1 MTGNSA
7 EADGIAGNP
16 PAGMFKLV
24 WGVVATALSVLCTAV
39 LGPMAAIA
47 AMAGRID
54 ILSALSRAWARF
66 IIGVCGVRVEI
77 EGLENLAGLDSC
89 VLVSNHQSFF
99 DIFAAIAF
107 IPREVRFLA
116 KRELLQ
122 IPVIGYA
129 LRNSE
134 HIIIDRQAGGRTIRK
149 ALDVIA
155 LRRLIVVFAEGHRFS
170 DNRVHEFNDGAAWLA
185 IRTGV
190 PCVPVAFSG
199 TAAFFPRGAKVVV
212 PGGRM
217 RMALGKPI
225 AVAELK
231 VSDRSALT
239 RQLEEAVRALFV
251 PQVPQ
256 G

>member
-1 MTGNSA
+1 MMGNGVQA
-7 EADGIAGNP
+7 QGIAGKA
-16 PAGMFKLV
+16 PAGVFKLV
-24 WGVVATALSVLCTAV
+24 WGLAATGLSVLGTAV
-39 LGPMAAIA
+39 LGPLAALA

-54 ILSALSRAWARF
+54 ILSTISRVWARL

-107 IPREVRFLA
+107 IPREVRFVA
-116 KRELLQ
+116 KRELLR
-122 IPVIGYA
+122 IPAIGYA
-129 LRNSE
+129 LGNSE
-134 HIIIDRQAGGRTIRK
+134 HIVIDRQAGGPTIRK
-149 ALDVIA
+149 ALNVIA
-155 LRRLIVVFAEGHRFS
+155 LRRLIFVFAEGHRFS
-170 DNRVHEFNDGAAWLA
+170 DNCVHEFNDGAAWLA
-185 IRTGV
+185 IKTGV

-231 VSDRSALT
+231 VSDRSTLT
-239 RQLEEAVRALFV
+239 RQLEEAVRMLFV
-251 PQVPQ
+251 AQV
-256 G
+256 